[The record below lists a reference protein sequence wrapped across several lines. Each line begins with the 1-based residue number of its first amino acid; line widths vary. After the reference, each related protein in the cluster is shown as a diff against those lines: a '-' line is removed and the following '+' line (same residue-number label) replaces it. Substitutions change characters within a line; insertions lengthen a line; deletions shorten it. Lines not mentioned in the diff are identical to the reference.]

1 MYVRGIFSPTK
12 YYQGNGLLESLCP
25 YISFIGKRFA
35 VITDD
40 LVYRLC
46 KDKLD
51 ISFKGN
57 NSQWYYIPFG
67 GESTMEEGKRIA
79 EIVYRNTTDGIIG
92 LGGGKA
98 IDSAK
103 LAANLTGLPIVVIPT
118 TASTDAPCSSMSVV
132 YDKAGNYIQ
141 SIKMRTNPDVV
152 LVDTGVIAKA
162 PVRTL
167 ISGMGDGL
175 STFYEARACKVSGTL
190 NFASIFGCEAAYTL
204 AKLCN
209 DLILEYGIAA
219 KKTVEKG
226 EWSEPL
232 EKIVEA
238 NIYLSGLGF
247 ENNGLAIAH
256 GVYNGLSSICKPL
269 HALHG
274 ECVAYGTLVQLAAEG
289 APDKEWKPLV
299 NFYKAVGL
307 PLSLDA
313 LGIPSADGVFLKK
326 IAEAICTVSQHP
338 HHMPFLVTSE
348 TILLAIKTVKRRLE
362 A

>member
-1 MYVRGIFSPTK
+1 MYVRGIVAPSK
-12 YYQGNGLLESLCP
+12 YYQGNGLLEDLYP
-25 YISFIGKRFA
+25 YIGFIGKKFA
-35 VITDD
+35 VVTDD
-40 LVYRLC
+40 FVYGLC

-51 ISFKGN
+51 ISFREVDGE
-57 NSQWYYIPFG
+57 WYYIPFG
-67 GESTMEEGKRIA
+67 GESTMVEGERIA
-79 EIVYRNTTDGIIG
+79 EVVRRNATDGIIG

-103 LAANLTGLPIVVIPT
+103 LAANLTRLPIVIIPT

-132 YDKAGNYIQ
+132 YDKTGNYIQ
-141 SIKMRTNPDVV
+141 SIKMRANPDIV

-167 ISGMGDGL
+167 IAGMGDGL
-175 STFYEARACKVSGTL
+175 STFYEARACRASGTL
-190 NFASIFGCEAAYTL
+190 NFASIFGCEAAYAL

-209 DLILEYGIAA
+209 DLILEYGVAA
-219 KKTVEKG
+219 KKAVEKG
-226 EWSEPL
+226 EWCEAL

-256 GVYNGLSSICKPL
+256 GVYNGLCAICKPL

-274 ECVAYGTLVQLAAEG
+274 ECVAYGTLVQLAAED
-289 APDKEWKPLV
+289 ASDEEWRTLI

-313 LGIPSADGVFLKK
+313 LGVTNADEVLLKK
-326 IAEAICTVSQHP
+326 IVEAICTVSRHP
-338 HHMPFLVTSE
+338 HHMPFPVTSE
-348 TILLAIKTVKRRLE
+348 SILSAIKTVKKRTE